1 MGQCSPKL
9 PRERNS
15 SVVHENRIE
24 NKITDE
30 LNTNE
35 GGDKKHTKML
45 LTSEKARDTATW
57 IMTTW

>member
-15 SVVHENRIE
+15 SVEHENRIE
-24 NKITDE
+24 NKSTDE

-35 GGDKKHTKML
+35 GGDKKHTK
-45 LTSEKARDTATW
+45 SEKPDQ
-57 IMTTW
+57 IK